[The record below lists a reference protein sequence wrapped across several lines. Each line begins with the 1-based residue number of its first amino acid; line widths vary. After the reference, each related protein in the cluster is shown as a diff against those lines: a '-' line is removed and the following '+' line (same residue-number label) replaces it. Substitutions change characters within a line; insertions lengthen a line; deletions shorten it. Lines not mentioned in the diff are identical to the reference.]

1 MATNTVSHKQEG
13 RYWNL
18 RALTWKENV
27 LYILQDAERDA
38 IMATVVCTAAENLAS
53 SRKINMPDN

>member
-1 MATNTVSHKQEG
+1 M
-13 RYWNL
+13 Y
-18 RALTWKENV
+18 
-27 LYILQDAERDA
+27 YILQDAERDA